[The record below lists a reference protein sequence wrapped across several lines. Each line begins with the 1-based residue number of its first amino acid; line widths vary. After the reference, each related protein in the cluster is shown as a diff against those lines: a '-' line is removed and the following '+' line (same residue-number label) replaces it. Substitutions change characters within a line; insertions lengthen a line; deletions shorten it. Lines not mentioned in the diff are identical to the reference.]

1 MKVLVVDDDA
11 AIREMV
17 RQILKFEG
25 LDVEVASDGASAIEM
40 GRTEKFDL
48 IISDVIM
55 RDVDG
60 FEVLR
65 MFRDELQPEADVVLM
80 TGQATLDAALSAM
93 RAGAR
98 DYLVKPFTVQSLVA
112 IVNASR
118 EHHRL
123 SALSATGPAEPVVEY
138 ADVIGCSPSMV
149 EVFKSVGR
157 VAPTDLPVL
166 IVGESGTGKE
176 VIARRIH
183 ANSARAS
190 RPFVAVNCGALT
202 ETLLESELF
211 GHRRGSFTGA
221 TSDRKGLFEEA
232 NGGTLLLDEITE
244 TSPAFQVKLLRVL
257 QEGEVRS
264 VGANSNTRVSV
275 RIISASN
282 KDPEELAA
290 AGLFRADLLYRLN
303 ALTIRVPPLRERGDD
318 LELMISAF
326 LARYA
331 APGQIAARVSP
342 EALEVLKAYPWR
354 GNVRELRHVIQRV
367 ALLNSG
373 GVVQLAD
380 LPARLRADSGATI
393 GAYAPD
399 EILGRG
405 GVAPDDLGT
414 DEPFDRSEAPPTLA
428 EIERR
433 HLVRVLRYCNGN
445 KRRASTILDVDR
457 KTLGRMIERH
467 GVDVAALTIVEG
479 KPEIARS
486 LAAGE
491 EST

>member
-1 MKVLVVDDDA
+1 MRVLVVDDDA

-17 RQILKFEG
+17 RQILKCEG
-25 LDVEVASDGASAIEM
+25 LDVAVASDGASAIEM
-40 GRTEKFDL
+40 GRRQTFDL
-48 IISDVIM
+48 IISDVVM

-65 MFRDELQPEADVVLM
+65 MFQRELQPDADVVLM

-98 DYLVKPFTVQSLVA
+98 DYLVKPFSVQSLID

-118 EHHRL
+118 ERCRL
-123 SALSATGPAEPVVEY
+123 GAASGVETVEPCIEY
-138 ADVIGCSPSMV
+138 ADVIGTCAPMV

-183 ANSARAS
+183 GNSARAS

-211 GHRRGSFTGA
+211 GHRRGSFTGG
-221 TSDRKGLFEEA
+221 TSDRHGLFEEA

-257 QEGEVRS
+257 QEGEVRR
-264 VGANSNTRVSV
+264 VGANANTRVSV
-275 RIISASN
+275 RVISASN
-282 KDPEELAA
+282 RDPEVLAA
-290 AGLFRADLLYRLN
+290 DGLFRADLLYRLN
-303 ALTIRVPPLRERGDD
+303 AVTIRVPPLRERGGD
-318 LELMISAF
+318 LDLMIAAF
-326 LARYA
+326 FSRYST
-331 APGQIAARVSP
+331 PGHPPARVSP
-342 EALEVLKAYPWR
+342 EALAALKSYRWH
-354 GNVRELRHVIQRV
+354 GNVRELRHVIQRL

-373 GVVQLAD
+373 GIVQLSD
-380 LPARLRADSGATI
+380 LPARLRHTAGGSFGGYANGADTDG
-393 GAYAPD
+393 GD
-399 EILGRG
+399 ECANDAASVRG
-405 GVAPDDLGT
+405 EPKGVPT
-414 DEPFDRSEAPPTLA
+414 TLA
-428 EIERR
+428 EMERR
-433 HLVRVLRYCNGN
+433 HLIRVLRFCNGN
-445 KRRASTILDVDR
+445 RRKASNILDVDR

-467 GVDVAALTIVEG
+467 AVDLASLTIVRGRVESE
-479 KPEIARS
+479 PEQ
-486 LAAGE
+486 AATDEPG
-491 EST
+491 

>member
-1 MKVLVVDDDA
+1 MKVLVVDDDV

-17 RQILKFEG
+17 RQILKYEG
-25 LDVEVASDGASAIEM
+25 IDVAVAPDGASAIEM

-48 IISDVIM
+48 IISDVVM

-65 MFRDELQPEADVVLM
+65 MFREELQPEADVVLM

-98 DYLVKPFTVQSLVA
+98 DYLMKPFSVQSLVD
-112 IVNASR
+112 IVKASR
-118 EHHRL
+118 ERCQFT
-123 SALSATGPAEPVVEY
+123 AQAETEPLEPFVDY
-138 ADVIGCSPSMV
+138 ADVIGQSPAMV

-221 TSDRKGLFEEA
+221 TSDRPGLFEEA

-257 QEGEVRS
+257 QEGEVRR
-264 VGANSNTRVSV
+264 VGANSNTRISV
-275 RIISASN
+275 RVISASN
-282 KDPEELAA
+282 RDPEALAA

-303 ALTIRVPPLRERGDD
+303 AVTILVPPLRERGGD

-326 LARYA
+326 LSRYA
-331 APGQIAARVSP
+331 LPGQTAARVSA
-342 EALEVLKAYPWR
+342 EALAALKAYPWR
-354 GNVRELRHVIQRV
+354 GNVRELRHVIQRL

-373 GVVQLAD
+373 GVVQLSD
-380 LPARLRADSGATI
+380 LPSRLRIGLAAEVSGRLEN
-393 GAYAPD
+393 G
-399 EILGRG
+399 EVNG
-405 GVAPDDLGT
+405 GVETEGFAAFEPLDRT
-414 DEPFDRSEAPPTLA
+414 DTPPTLA
-428 EIERR
+428 EMERR
-433 HLVRVLRYCNGN
+433 HLIRVLRFCNGN
-445 KRRASTILDVDR
+445 KRKASTILDVDR

-467 GVDVAALTIVEG
+467 GVDVTALTTVLGSVEL
-479 KPEIARS
+479 ARS
-486 LAAGE
+486 AAASDDLE
-491 EST
+491 